1 MGVGWGGVISATWR
15 VTPKPTP
22 VSNRRGAKPLCGAVH
37 SSNSVYC
44 VCVRALG
51 GLLFEARPHGGMREP
66 CLVCESC
73 VARDTQLRFI
83 YPDH

>member
-1 MGVGWGGVISATWR
+1 ME
-15 VTPKPTP
+15 
-22 VSNRRGAKPLCGAVH
+22 
-37 SSNSVYC
+37 

-51 GLLFEARPHGGMREP
+51 GFLFEARPHGGVEGTVLRNRVRV
-66 CLVCESC
+66 VCESC